1 MATTLRVPKLGV
13 SMEEGTLVAWL
24 VADGAT
30 VAAGA
35 ALYRIETDKVESDVE
50 APVAGVLRQQA
61 PAGGT
66 YPVGTPVGVIE

>member
-1 MATTLRVPKLGV
+1 MASVLRIPKLGV

-24 VADGAT
+24 VTDGAA
-30 VAAGA
+30 VEAGA
-35 ALYRIETDKVESDVE
+35 VVYRIETDKVVSDVE
-50 APVAGVLRQQA
+50 APVAGVLRHQV